1 MAVPAYRPLSLAW
14 HRARQTQASARS
26 TARAGFGRPKSSK
39 FYAQTCAEAGDESR
53 PAPTCNATALYIP
66 LAREGEGLQE
76 CRRRA
81 ASGPTARARE
91 SAGGMENAPPCRWDP
106 RTSPAHGTGADCNW
120 RWEGPS
126 LLSRI
131 SPEGGHMFTR
141 RTGSLRSGSGRAA
154 TSAHRARQ
162 PAWVRTH
169 PGCHSAVVLRYA
181 RISSAVCALQPPLA
195 GPVINPPPAPDS
207 SKRQPS
213 VHGQQWRRR
222 RSG

>member
-91 SAGGMENAPPCRWDP
+91 SAGDMENAPPCRWDP

-131 SPEGGHMFTR
+131 SPEGGHMCLFKWD
-141 RTGSLRSGSGRAA
+141 SGRGV
-154 TSAHRARQ
+154 RFQIGNGDVRRL
-162 PAWVRTH
+162 PA
-169 PGCHSAVVLRYA
+169 
-181 RISSAVCALQPPLA
+181 
-195 GPVINPPPAPDS
+195 
-207 SKRQPS
+207 SKRRFCDRGGLP
-213 VHGQQWRRR
+213 RRR
-222 RSG
+222 IRIMRPHVLLRGGKPDQIGAVGRSVRPLGGV